1 MRRRGDPVAS
11 HALTGSYPSDDVAA
25 TGRRS
30 QESGSGKLA
39 NHGGPTIPVKN
50 SPTVQVSDRSRE
62 TLVLYRER
70 PGGQTCVAGENPLAG
85 ALSIQPFEVSLFGPR
100 LLWSLN
106 PTELNA

>member
-1 MRRRGDPVAS
+1 MNGRLSRHPVNLRKTRYS
-11 HALTGSYPSDDVAA
+11 
-25 TGRRS
+25 RS
-30 QESGSGKLA
+30 GARPDLG
-39 NHGGPTIPVKN
+39 HY
-50 SPTVQVSDRSRE
+50 SRE

>member
-1 MRRRGDPVAS
+1 M
-11 HALTGSYPSDDVAA
+11 
-25 TGRRS
+25 
-30 QESGSGKLA
+30 
-39 NHGGPTIPVKN
+39 
-50 SPTVQVSDRSRE
+50 
-62 TLVLYRER
+62 LYRER